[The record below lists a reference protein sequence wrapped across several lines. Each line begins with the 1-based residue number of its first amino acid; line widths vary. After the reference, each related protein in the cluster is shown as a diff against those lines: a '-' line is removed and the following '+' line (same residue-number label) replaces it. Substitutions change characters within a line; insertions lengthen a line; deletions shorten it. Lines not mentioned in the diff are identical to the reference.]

1 LSPRKFTFF
10 ISQAFSNSL
19 EASTYKSDVR
29 NIKNKIPLALELK
42 VHKQKVQAIAGG
54 DICLAALNNTAFGQL
69 PLLPQIAAT

>member
-42 VHKQKVQAIAGG
+42 VRGLLQILE
-54 DICLAALNNTAFGQL
+54 INPNTFF
-69 PLLPQIAAT
+69 TR

>member
-29 NIKNKIPLALELK
+29 NIKNKIPLAVELK
-42 VHKQKVQAIAGG
+42 VRGLLQIL
-54 DICLAALNNTAFGQL
+54 DPNTFF
-69 PLLPQIAAT
+69 TR

>member
-1 LSPRKFTFF
+1 MFTFF

-42 VHKQKVQAIAGG
+42 VRGLLQILE
-54 DICLAALNNTAFGQL
+54 INPNTFF
-69 PLLPQIAAT
+69 TR